1 MARTCLFHTLG
12 RCAGSC
18 PGASSR
24 TPLPGTARLP
34 GCSLTPHVCKPGES
48 TDRSCDG
55 RLHYSYCLRDK
66 GPGYLCPCLGPHF
79 AQSLQGSSTTHT
91 SSSSTCRMLVR
102 YFQVPPL
109 LQAHSLPLSLHSP
122 VNREVQSQCAC
133 TRNAGYSAL
142 GWEIFTPAGSLGQ
155 PRDMWCAGLTRSAS
169 PACGYPG
176 SH

>member
-66 GPGYLCPCLGPHF
+66 GPGYLCPCLGARF
-79 AQSLQGSSTTHT
+79 AESLQGTSTTHT

-109 LQAHSLPLSLHSP
+109 LQAHSLLPSAFTTQLIGKFSHNVP
-122 VNREVQSQCAC
+122 VQGMPATPHWAGRSSRQQGAWGSRGTCGVQ
-133 TRNAGYSAL
+133 G
-142 GWEIFTPAGSLGQ
+142 
-155 PRDMWCAGLTRSAS
+155 
-169 PACGYPG
+169 
-176 SH
+176 